1 MAESISLEPRKYDKI
16 GIIHCGVVREGRIT
30 VAGRVAD
37 IADGQ
42 ELEMPVGG
50 IKVSRKGEEYTFTK
64 VD

>member
-16 GIIHCGVVREGRIT
+16 GVIHCGVVREGRIT